1 MARVFPSQTCD
12 AETIMAQ
19 DDVDMKPAG
28 QGPDQKPAQGATRR
42 RMLEC
47 MAWAGT
53 GMVWSFA
60 GGAPSSRLLG
70 SAQAKD
76 AGFTF
81 VQISDSHIGFDKP
94 VNPDPAATLNEALAK
109 IAAMPAPP
117 DFIIHTGD
125 ITHTAEPGQFD
136 VALKA
141 IGGLKLDVHYAP
153 GEHDIVDAATAKSY
167 MERLGKGARD
177 GAFYSFDHKGVHFIS
192 LNNVTDLK
200 TNGLVYLGADQLAW
214 LADDLRAKTNS
225 TPIVVF
231 CHIPLWTIAPEWG
244 WGTQDSQAALA
255 LLARFGS
262 VTVLNGHIHQI
273 MQKIEGNATFHTAR
287 STAFPQPAP
296 GTAPGPGPLK
306 VPPGQ
311 LRSVLG
317 ITDVVYVAGS
327 EKLAITDSALAG

>member
-1 MARVFPSQTCD
+1 MANHD
-12 AETIMAQ
+12 E
-19 DDVDMKPAG
+19 DMKAG
-28 QGPDQKPAQGATRR
+28 PNRR
-42 RMLEC
+42 RVLEC

-53 GMVWSFA
+53 GMVWTVG

-70 SAQAKD
+70 AAQAKD
-76 AGFTF
+76 LGFTF

-94 VNPDPAATLNEALAK
+94 VNPDAAATLNEALDK
-109 IAAMPAPP
+109 IAALPAPP

-125 ITHTAEPGQFD
+125 ITHLAAPEQFD
-136 VALKA
+136 IALQS
-141 IGGLKLDVHYAP
+141 IGRLKRDVHYAP
-153 GEHDIVDAATAKSY
+153 GEHDILDAATAKAY
-167 MERLGKGARD
+167 RERFGKGARD

-200 TNGLVYLGADQLAW
+200 TNGLGFLGADQLAW
-214 LADDLRAKTNS
+214 LADDLRDKTDS

-262 VTVLNGHIHQI
+262 LTVLNGHIHQV
-273 MQKIEGNATFHTAR
+273 MQKIEGAATFHTAR

-296 GTAPGPGPLK
+296 GTAPAPGPLK

-311 LRSVLG
+311 LRSLLG
-317 ITDVVYVAGS
+317 ITDVVCAPGQAQ
-327 EKLAITDSALAG
+327 LAITDSALAG

>member
-1 MARVFPSQTCD
+1 MSKHDEAMKAGPS
-12 AETIMAQ
+12 
-19 DDVDMKPAG
+19 
-28 QGPDQKPAQGATRR
+28 RR
-42 RMLEC
+42 LLLEC
-47 MAWAGT
+47 MAWTGT

-60 GGAPSSRLLG
+60 GGAPASRLLG
-70 SAQAKD
+70 AAQAKD

-94 VNPDPAATLNEALAK
+94 VNPDPAATLNEALDK
-109 IAAMPAPP
+109 IAALPAPP

-125 ITHTAEPGQFD
+125 ITHLAAPEQFD
-136 VALKA
+136 IALQNIA
-141 IGGLKLDVHYAP
+141 RLKRDVHYAP
-153 GEHDIVDAATAKSY
+153 GEHDILDAATAKAY
-167 MERLGKGARD
+167 MERFGKGARD
-177 GAFYSFDHKGVHFIS
+177 GAYYSFDHKGVHFIS

-200 TNGLVYLGADQLAW
+200 ANGLGSLGGAQLAW
-214 LADDLRAKTNS
+214 LADDLKDKTDS

-244 WGTQDSQAALA
+244 WGTQDSLAALT

-262 VTVLNGHIHQI
+262 LTVLNGHIHQT

-296 GTAPGPGPLK
+296 GTAPAPGPLK

-317 ITDVVYVAGS
+317 ITDVTYAPGNAR
-327 EKLAITDSALAG
+327 LAITDSTLAG

>member
-1 MARVFPSQTCD
+1 MAN
-12 AETIMAQ
+12 Q
-19 DDVDMKPAG
+19 DEDMKAG
-28 QGPDQKPAQGATRR
+28 PNRR
-42 RMLEC
+42 RVLEC

-53 GMVWSFA
+53 GMVWTMA

-76 AGFTF
+76 LGFTF

-94 VNPDPAATLNEALAK
+94 VNPDAAATLNEALDK
-109 IAAMPAPP
+109 IAALPAPP

-125 ITHTAEPGQFD
+125 ITHLAAPEQFD
-136 VALKA
+136 IALQSIA
-141 IGGLKLDVHYAP
+141 RLKRDVHYAP
-153 GEHDIVDAATAKSY
+153 GEHDILDAATAKAY
-167 MERLGKGARD
+167 MERFGKGARD

-200 TNGLVYLGADQLAW
+200 TNGLGFLGADQLAW
-214 LADDLRAKTNS
+214 LADDLRDKTDS

-262 VTVLNGHIHQI
+262 LTVLNGHIHQV
-273 MQKIEGNATFHTAR
+273 MQKIEGAATFHTAR

-296 GTAPGPGPLK
+296 GTAPAPGPLK

-311 LRSVLG
+311 LRSLLG
-317 ITDVVYVAGS
+317 ITDVVYAPGAAR
-327 EKLAITDSALAG
+327 LAITDSALAG

>member
-1 MARVFPSQTCD
+1 MSNHDEDT
-12 AETIMAQ
+12 
-19 DDVDMKPAG
+19 KAG
-28 QGPDQKPAQGATRR
+28 PNRR
-42 RMLEC
+42 RVLEC

-53 GMVWSFA
+53 GMVWTVA

-76 AGFTF
+76 LGFTF

-94 VNPDPAATLNEALAK
+94 VNPDAAATLNEALDK
-109 IAAMPAPP
+109 IAALPAPP

-125 ITHTAEPGQFD
+125 ITHLAAPEQFD
-136 VALKA
+136 MALQS
-141 IGGLKLDVHYAP
+141 IGRLKRDVHYAP
-153 GEHDIVDAATAKSY
+153 GEHDILDAATAKAYS
-167 MERLGKGARD
+167 ERFGKGARD

-192 LNNVTDLK
+192 LEQCHRSENQRPWLSRAPTSWR
-200 TNGLVYLGADQLAW
+200 GLPTICAT
-214 LADDLRAKTNS
+214 RPNS

-262 VTVLNGHIHQI
+262 LTVLNGHIHQV
-273 MQKIEGNATFHTAR
+273 MQKIEGAATFHTAR

-296 GTAPGPGPLK
+296 GTAPAPGPLK

-311 LRSVLG
+311 LRSLLG
-317 ITDVVYVAGS
+317 ITDVVYAPGQAQ
-327 EKLAITDSALAG
+327 LAITDSALAG

>member
-1 MARVFPSQTCD
+1 MSNRDEDTKAPS
-12 AETIMAQ
+12 
-19 DDVDMKPAG
+19 
-28 QGPDQKPAQGATRR
+28 RR
-42 RMLEC
+42 RVLAC

-53 GMVWSFA
+53 GMVWTMA

-76 AGFTF
+76 VGFTF
-81 VQISDSHIGFDKP
+81 VQISDSHIGFAKP
-94 VNPDPAATLNEALAK
+94 VNPDPATTLNEALDK
-109 IAAMPAPP
+109 IAALPAPP

-125 ITHTAEPGQFD
+125 ITHLAAPEQFD
-136 VALKA
+136 IALQT
-141 IGGLKLDVHYAP
+141 IGRLKRDVHYAP
-153 GEHDIVDAATAKSY
+153 GEHDILDAATARAY
-167 MERLGKGARD
+167 RERFGKGARD

-200 TNGLVYLGADQLAW
+200 TNGLGFLGADQLAW
-214 LADDLRAKTNS
+214 LADDLRDKTDS

-262 VTVLNGHIHQI
+262 LTVLNGHIHQV
-273 MQKIEGNATFHTAR
+273 MQKIEGAATFHTAR

-296 GTAPGPGPLK
+296 GTAPAPGPLK
-306 VPPGQ
+306 APPGQ
-311 LRSVLG
+311 LRSLLG
-317 ITDVVYVAGS
+317 ITDVVYAPGHAQ
-327 EKLAITDSALAG
+327 LAITDSALAG

>member
-1 MARVFPSQTCD
+1 MANH
-12 AETIMAQ
+12 
-19 DDVDMKPAG
+19 DDDTKAG
-28 QGPDQKPAQGATRR
+28 PNRR
-42 RMLEC
+42 RVLEC

-53 GMVWSFA
+53 GMVWTMA

-76 AGFTF
+76 LGFTF

-94 VNPDPAATLNEALAK
+94 VNPDAAATLNEALDK
-109 IAAMPAPP
+109 IAALPAPP

-125 ITHTAEPGQFD
+125 ITHLAAPEQFD
-136 VALKA
+136 IALQS
-141 IGGLKLDVHYAP
+141 IGRLKRDVHYAP
-153 GEHDIVDAATAKSY
+153 GEHDILDAATAKAY
-167 MERLGKGARD
+167 MERFGKGARD

-200 TNGLVYLGADQLAW
+200 TNGLGFLGADQLAW
-214 LADDLRAKTNS
+214 LADDLRDKTNS

-262 VTVLNGHIHQI
+262 LTVLNGHIHQV
-273 MQKIEGNATFHTAR
+273 MQKIEGAATFHTAR

-296 GTAPGPGPLK
+296 GTAPAPGPLK

-311 LRSVLG
+311 LRSLLG
-317 ITDVVYVAGS
+317 ITDVVYAPGQAQ
-327 EKLAITDSALAG
+327 LAITDSALAG

>member
-1 MARVFPSQTCD
+1 MSKHDEA
-12 AETIMAQ
+12 
-19 DDVDMKPAG
+19 MKAG
-28 QGPDQKPAQGATRR
+28 PGRR
-42 RMLEC
+42 RLLEC
-47 MAWAGT
+47 MAWAGA

-60 GGAPSSRLLG
+60 GGAPASRLLG
-70 SAQAKD
+70 AAQAKD

-94 VNPDPAATLNEALAK
+94 VNPDPAATLNEALDK
-109 IAAMPAPP
+109 IAALPAPP

-125 ITHTAEPGQFD
+125 VTHLAAPEQFD
-136 VALKA
+136 IALQSIA
-141 IGGLKLDVHYAP
+141 RLKRDVHYAP
-153 GEHDIVDAATAKSY
+153 GEHDILDAATAKAY
-167 MERLGKGARD
+167 MERFGKGARD
-177 GAFYSFDHKGVHFIS
+177 GGFYSFDHNGVHFIS

-200 TNGLVYLGADQLAW
+200 ANGLGSLGGAQLEW
-214 LADDLRAKTNS
+214 LADDLRDKTDS

-244 WGTQDSQAALA
+244 WGTQDSLAALA

-262 VTVLNGHIHQI
+262 LTVLNGHIHQT

-296 GTAPGPGPLK
+296 GTAPAPGPLK

-317 ITDVVYVAGS
+317 ITDVTYAPGNAH
-327 EKLAITDSALAG
+327 LAITDSTLAG

>member
-1 MARVFPSQTCD
+1 MREHD
-12 AETIMAQ
+12 AE
-19 DDVDMKPAG
+19 MKKAG
-28 QGPDQKPAQGATRR
+28 PNRR
-42 RMLEC
+42 KILEC

-53 GMVWSFA
+53 GMVWTVS
-60 GGAPSSRLLG
+60 GGAPASRLLG

-94 VNPDPAATLNEALAK
+94 VNPDAVGTLNQALDQILAL
-109 IAAMPAPP
+109 PEPP

-136 VALKA
+136 TALKA
-141 IGGLKLDVHYAP
+141 ISRLKRDVHYAP
-153 GEHDIVDAATAKSY
+153 GEHDIVDAATSKAY
-167 MERLGKGARD
+167 MERFGKGARD
-177 GAFYSFDHKGVHFIS
+177 GAFYSFDHKGVHFVS
-192 LNNVTDLK
+192 LNNVVDLK
-200 TNGLVYLGADQLAW
+200 ANGLGFLGADQLAW
-214 LADDLRAKTNS
+214 LADDLRDKADS
-225 TPIVVF
+225 TPIVLF

-262 VTVLNGHIHQI
+262 VTVLNGHIHQT
-273 MQKIEGNATFHTAR
+273 MQKIEGRATFHTAR

-296 GTAPGPGPLK
+296 GTAPAPGPLK

-311 LRSVLG
+311 LRGLLG
-317 ITDVVYVAGS
+317 ITDVVYAPGDAR
-327 EKLAITDSALAG
+327 LAITDTALGG

>member
-1 MARVFPSQTCD
+1 MSEHDEAMKAGPS
-12 AETIMAQ
+12 
-19 DDVDMKPAG
+19 
-28 QGPDQKPAQGATRR
+28 RR
-42 RMLEC
+42 RILEC
-47 MAWAGT
+47 MAWGGT
-53 GMVWSFA
+53 GMVWTFA

-70 SAQAKD
+70 AAQAKD

-94 VNPDPAATLNEALAK
+94 VNPDPAATLNEALDK
-109 IAAMPAPP
+109 IAALPAPP

-125 ITHTAEPGQFD
+125 ITHLAAPEQFD
-136 VALKA
+136 IALQNIA
-141 IGGLKLDVHYAP
+141 RLKRDVHYAP
-153 GEHDIVDAATAKSY
+153 GEHDILDAATAKAY
-167 MERLGKGARD
+167 MERFGKGARD
-177 GAFYSFDHKGVHFIS
+177 GAYYSFDHKGVHFIS

-200 TNGLVYLGADQLAW
+200 ANGLGSLGGDQLAW
-214 LADDLRAKTNS
+214 LADDLRDKTDS

-244 WGTQDSQAALA
+244 WGTQDSVAALA

-262 VTVLNGHIHQI
+262 LTVLNGHIHQT

-296 GTAPGPGPLK
+296 GTAPAPGPLK

-317 ITDVVYVAGS
+317 ITDVTYAPGNAR
-327 EKLAITDSALAG
+327 LAITDSTLAG

>member
-1 MARVFPSQTCD
+1 MAKDD
-12 AETIMAQ
+12 A
-19 DDVDMKPAG
+19 DMKAAG
-28 QGPDQKPAQGATRR
+28 PSRR
-42 RMLEC
+42 RLLEC

-53 GMVWSFA
+53 GMVWTVS
-60 GGAPSSRLLG
+60 GGAPASRLLG
-70 SAQAKD
+70 GPAKAQS

-94 VNPDPAATLNEALAK
+94 VNPDAAATLNEALDK
-109 IAAMPAPP
+109 IVALPDPP

-125 ITHTAEPGQFD
+125 ITHTAEPAQFD
-136 VALKA
+136 AALSA
-141 IGGLKLDVHYAP
+141 IGRLKRDVHYAP
-153 GEHDIVDAATAKSY
+153 GEHDITDEATAKAY
-167 MERLGKGARD
+167 MERMGKGARN
-177 GAFYSFDHKGVHFIS
+177 GAFYSFDHKGVHFVS
-192 LNNVTDLK
+192 LNNVVDLK
-200 TNGLVYLGADQLAW
+200 ANGLGFLGADQLAW
-214 LADDLRAKTNS
+214 LADDLHDKTAS
-225 TPIVVF
+225 TPIVLF

-262 VTVLNGHIHQI
+262 VTVLNGHIHQT

-296 GTAPGPGPLK
+296 GTAPAPGPMK

-317 ITDVVYVAGS
+317 ITDVVYAPGHAQ
-327 EKLAITDSALAG
+327 LAITDSTLAG